1 MENIALLL
9 AFLVFLM
16 CVVLFNTY
24 LILRSQKKIYKH
36 LTQEHTYSTADDVQG
51 QMNERRKRIAP
62 RD

>member
-1 MENIALLL
+1 MENLALLL
-9 AFLVFLM
+9 SFPVFLM

-36 LTQEHTYSTADDVQG
+36 LTKEHTNSTADDIQG
-51 QMNERRKRIAP
+51 QMNEPRKHIAP